1 MKDKANLKSMTK
13 SSNKMVEGL
22 ENQNGYSCLSLK
34 VLGHSTCKLLSNHLD
49 IPADIVTE
57 NGLTPDVFGLAEL
70 AGFDS
75 SYVRRLASKPEK
87 TIALLDAWSRKPDGT
102 IGKLLTAL
110 DTLGRLDCKTDITP
124 SIARDIKNWLQSDA
138 KEPNQPGADIPRE
151 QPPKL
156 KIPPAT
162 PSNKQHQ
169 DYVSSPV
176 SPTRS
181 TGSDPTDHNEGA
193 LTLDDLDGNQASYV
207 ACICCSDDDIE
218 IAHTIIEAYREVTN
232 TVQFFLPQ
240 EQLLGGKYEYESL
253 AEVIEDRC
261 DGRLLVIMSR
271 TYVSSP
277 ACIFSTQFVKSL
289 DPDAKR
295 RKIIPIIKDED
306 ATYPRVLRGINA
318 IKLQRLKFSLPFWK
332 LLSASLDI
340 KYIPKHSQTDS
351 SLLSPSSAGAP
362 KSSTSYTSS
371 SSSPSLSS
379 SISYPSSFSGKSVP
393 SRTFSVESLES
404 IIDNENVSRV
414 YGLQHQSSTTSTIS
428 NTSLSYLC
436 QNVSSAS
443 HSSLM
448 NGSKKDQS
456 SQKDDC
462 TVRLH
467 HSKSDQGM
475 SGMLR
480 SSESS
485 CSSCNPGTVKKSGRK
500 FMSKLMKTFGLR
512 SKSSKSLV
520 EDPMRSSNAPS
531 PIRSNSEPAETL
543 QRAFKSCDDIFN
555 DQRRDKTKLHF
566 VQNIVTSLKTGLSGS
581 RELTESGQNSSTE
594 SRSESLISPVS
605 SAGDIQ
611 SSPVVELPLNIRMNT
626 FNIIQREYSV
636 DGNTES
642 AILRSSG
649 YSDTNTESAILR
661 GAGSTESIDDNNAQ
675 FTLC

>member
-1 MKDKANLKSMTK
+1 M
-13 SSNKMVEGL
+13 
-22 ENQNGYSCLSLK
+22 
-34 VLGHSTCKLLSNHLD
+34 
-49 IPADIVTE
+49 
-57 NGLTPDVFGLAEL
+57 
-70 AGFDS
+70 
-75 SYVRRLASKPEK
+75 
-87 TIALLDAWSRKPDGT
+87 
-102 IGKLLTAL
+102 
-110 DTLGRLDCKTDITP
+110 
-124 SIARDIKNWLQSDA
+124 
-138 KEPNQPGADIPRE
+138 
-151 QPPKL
+151 
-156 KIPPAT
+156 
-162 PSNKQHQ
+162 
-169 DYVSSPV
+169 
-176 SPTRS
+176 
-181 TGSDPTDHNEGA
+181 
-193 LTLDDLDGNQASYV
+193 
-207 ACICCSDDDIE
+207 
-218 IAHTIIEAYREVTN
+218 
-232 TVQFFLPQ
+232 
-240 EQLLGGKYEYESL
+240 
-253 AEVIEDRC
+253 
-261 DGRLLVIMSR
+261 
-271 TYVSSP
+271 
-277 ACIFSTQFVKSL
+277 
-289 DPDAKR
+289 
-295 RKIIPIIKDED
+295 
-306 ATYPRVLRGINA
+306 
-318 IKLQRLKFSLPFWK
+318 
-332 LLSASLDI
+332 SASLDI
-340 KYIPKHSQTDS
+340 KYIPKPSQTNS

-414 YGLQHQSSTTSTIS
+414 YGLQHQSSTTSTYS
-428 NTSLSYLC
+428 NPSMSYHC

-448 NGSKKDQS
+448 NGSKKDHP

-462 TVRLH
+462 TIRLH

-520 EDPMRSSNAPS
+520 EDPARSSNAPS
-531 PIRSNSEPAETL
+531 PKRSNSEPAETL

-581 RELTESGQNSSTE
+581 RELTESGQNLSTE

>member
-87 TIALLDAWSRKPDGT
+87 TIVLLDAWSRKPDGT
-102 IGKLLTAL
+102 IGKLLTSL

-138 KEPNQPGADIPRE
+138 KEPNQPGVDIPRE

-156 KIPPAT
+156 KISPAT
-162 PSNKQHQ
+162 PSNKQHK

-181 TGSDPTDHNEGA
+181 TGSDLTDHIDGA

-271 TYVSSP
+271 TYGSSP

-318 IKLQRLKFSLPFWK
+318 IKLQRLKFTLPFWK

-379 SISYPSSFSGKSVP
+379 SISYPSSFSSKSVP

-414 YGLQHQSSTTSTIS
+414 YGLQHQSSTTSTNS
-428 NTSLSYLC
+428 NTSLSYHC
-436 QNVSSAS
+436 QNVLPTTT
-443 HSSLM
+443 LM
-448 NGSKKDQS
+448 NGCKKDQP
-456 SQKDDC
+456 SQKDNF

-485 CSSCNPGTVKKSGRK
+485 CSGCNPGTVKKSSRK

-520 EDPMRSSNAPS
+520 EDPVRSSNAPS
-531 PIRSNSEPAETL
+531 PKRSNSEPAETL

-581 RELTESGQNSSTE
+581 RELTKSGQNLSTE

-605 SAGDIQ
+605 STGDIQ

-642 AILRSSG
+642 AILRSSR

>member
-1 MKDKANLKSMTK
+1 M
-13 SSNKMVEGL
+13 
-22 ENQNGYSCLSLK
+22 
-34 VLGHSTCKLLSNHLD
+34 
-49 IPADIVTE
+49 
-57 NGLTPDVFGLAEL
+57 
-70 AGFDS
+70 
-75 SYVRRLASKPEK
+75 
-87 TIALLDAWSRKPDGT
+87 
-102 IGKLLTAL
+102 
-110 DTLGRLDCKTDITP
+110 
-124 SIARDIKNWLQSDA
+124 
-138 KEPNQPGADIPRE
+138 
-151 QPPKL
+151 
-156 KIPPAT
+156 
-162 PSNKQHQ
+162 
-169 DYVSSPV
+169 

-181 TGSDPTDHNEGA
+181 TGSDPTDHNDGA

-428 NTSLSYLC
+428 NTSLSYHC

-500 FMSKLMKTFGLR
+500 FMSKLMKT
-512 SKSSKSLV
+512 
-520 EDPMRSSNAPS
+520 
-531 PIRSNSEPAETL
+531 
-543 QRAFKSCDDIFN
+543 
-555 DQRRDKTKLHF
+555 
-566 VQNIVTSLKTGLSGS
+566 SG
-581 RELTESGQNSSTE
+581 
-594 SRSESLISPVS
+594 
-605 SAGDIQ
+605 
-611 SSPVVELPLNIRMNT
+611 
-626 FNIIQREYSV
+626 
-636 DGNTES
+636 
-642 AILRSSG
+642 
-649 YSDTNTESAILR
+649 
-661 GAGSTESIDDNNAQ
+661 
-675 FTLC
+675 

>member
-1 MKDKANLKSMTK
+1 MS
-13 SSNKMVEGL
+13 
-22 ENQNGYSCLSLK
+22 
-34 VLGHSTCKLLSNHLD
+34 
-49 IPADIVTE
+49 IIIV
-57 NGLTPDVFGLAEL
+57 
-70 AGFDS
+70 
-75 SYVRRLASKPEK
+75 
-87 TIALLDAWSRKPDGT
+87 
-102 IGKLLTAL
+102 
-110 DTLGRLDCKTDITP
+110 
-124 SIARDIKNWLQSDA
+124 
-138 KEPNQPGADIPRE
+138 
-151 QPPKL
+151 
-156 KIPPAT
+156 
-162 PSNKQHQ
+162 
-169 DYVSSPV
+169 
-176 SPTRS
+176 
-181 TGSDPTDHNEGA
+181 
-193 LTLDDLDGNQASYV
+193 
-207 ACICCSDDDIE
+207 
-218 IAHTIIEAYREVTN
+218 
-232 TVQFFLPQ
+232 
-240 EQLLGGKYEYESL
+240 
-253 AEVIEDRC
+253 
-261 DGRLLVIMSR
+261 
-271 TYVSSP
+271 
-277 ACIFSTQFVKSL
+277 
-289 DPDAKR
+289 DAKR

-371 SSSPSLSS
+371 SYSPSLSS

-428 NTSLSYLC
+428 NTSLSYHC

-581 RELTESGQNSSTE
+581 RELTESGQNLSTE